1 VASETKAIVL
11 LLYPLQR
18 RFYLLQFCFNSPL
31 LPDGHLLLLNRIHP
45 CKPADG
51 LVKAYRLL
59 LAGRVL

>member
-1 VASETKAIVL
+1 VL